1 MAQRPW
7 WKHPNAFIFIFDFP
21 ASVCCLCS
29 PEHSPTRRPRIAMI
43 AAKHATEIQRRED
56 QPRAHE
62 QQPRSVVRGLS
73 IHRDLRAIKA
83 SQSLTLAILLAN

>member
-1 MAQRPW
+1 MAQRPG

-21 ASVCCLCS
+21 ASVCCPCS
-29 PEHSPTRRPRIAMI
+29 PEHSLTLRPWIAMI
-43 AAKHATEIQRRED
+43 ATKHAVKIQHRED

-62 QQPRSVVRGLS
+62 KQPGSVVQGLS
-73 IHRDLRAIKA
+73 IQRDLKAIKP